1 MGKGAFL
8 YRTFRWILSPL
19 LRRLYQI
26 QVEGLENLPSNG
38 PVIVVANHTSFMDS
52 IWIPLILPRRIVYLT
67 KAEYFD
73 SWKTVWFFRG
83 LGMIPVDRQA
93 KGGGDD
99 ALSAAHALLDAGGVL
114 GLYPEGTRSPDGRL
128 YRGRT
133 GVGRLAVR
141 SGAPVVPIGLIGS
154 SAVMSKG
161 ARIPKLSGEVTVKI
175 GKPIDF
181 SRFLGKN
188 ENDSIVRAFT
198 DEIMFQIMT
207 LSGQQYVDQYAI
219 KLPPD
224 IAPEDYRRPS
234 DEMLG

>member
-8 YRTFRWILSPL
+8 YRTFSWILSPL
-19 LRRLYQI
+19 LLRLYKIDVQ
-26 QVEGLENLPSNG
+26 GLENFPLSG

-52 IWIPLILPRRIVYLT
+52 VWVPLIIPRRVVYLT

-83 LGMIPVDRQA
+83 LGMIPIDRQA
-93 KGGGDD
+93 RDGGDN
-99 ALSAAHALLDAGGVL
+99 ALSSAVTLLRAGGVL
-114 GLYPEGTRSPDGRL
+114 GLYPEGTRSVDGRL

-141 SGAPVVPIGLIGS
+141 SGAPVVPIGFIGS
-154 SAVMSKG
+154 SAVMPKG
-161 ARIPKLSGEVTVKI
+161 AKIPKFSGEITMKI

-181 SRFLGKN
+181 SRFLGKKD
-188 ENDSIVRAFT
+188 NDSVVRAIT
-198 DEIMFQIMT
+198 DEVMFQIMT
-207 LSGQQYVDQYAI
+207 LSGQEYVDRYATS
-219 KLPPD
+219 LPADIDPD
-224 IAPEDYRRPS
+224 DYRLPS